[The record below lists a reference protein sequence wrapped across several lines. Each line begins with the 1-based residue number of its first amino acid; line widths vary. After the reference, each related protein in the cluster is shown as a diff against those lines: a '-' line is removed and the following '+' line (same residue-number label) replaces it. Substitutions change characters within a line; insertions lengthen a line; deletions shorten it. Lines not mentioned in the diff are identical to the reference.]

1 MATIW
6 VRKFSG
12 GLDATRIPETSAG
25 GTLLKGD
32 DGHIN
37 RGGEFEKRA
46 AFVPTYDLTGKMT
59 TGLAATTA
67 GLFVFGDVAAPVLPS
82 GVAYQRL
89 QHPDGSTALS
99 RVVSTDLYG
108 GKIYAVAEFADGG
121 RYHFYDGVRV
131 AEWFDGRARAA
142 LSIAGASGSA
152 LSTLTVNGVD
162 ILGGAVN
169 WAVSDANTAVLIAA
183 QINSCT
189 SSPEYSATV
198 NGNTVNIVATD
209 PGIDS
214 NGFAV
219 SYTGTALTFTPTSG
233 LFLAGGVDVTNAAPP
248 TGSVDVVGGS
258 SGSDQLTM
266 LDIDGVDILGATV
279 DWTTDNATTAGL
291 IASQINNFTSTPD
304 YSATASGA
312 TVTITAVNADNS
324 VNGTAPV
331 PTVAGALAIG
341 NIQAMAGG
349 VNAQAVYV
357 PGTFVRTIGSRVMS
371 VSGSSLF
378 FSGIEQP
385 TEFTTAGLGA
395 GFLDMSKQA
404 AEATVLQSIGVYYA
418 FVAVFA
424 ERVILIYLID
434 ADPTNNKL
442 QQRLLNTGTASPRS
456 VTQFGDS
463 DLFYLDESG
472 VRSIRAR
479 DASNAAATTDLGSPV
494 DTLITAKLRALSPL
508 ERQNVIGLIN
518 PIDKRFWLIFPD
530 QIFVFSFF
538 EGTKISAWTTYNP
551 FYFND
556 AGAKVLITI
565 DDAAVFNRR
574 VYIRGGDKVF
584 CYGSVATGLA
594 TDDTSAVA
602 WLPFL
607 DGESPTVE
615 KKWTGFDAAVRGVW
629 NVRAGMQP
637 TEAGLLIDDE
647 IANISETTFTKP
659 DLAEVGQS
667 THISMRFAS
676 SGPGPAILS
685 SCAIHYEGEKV
696 SES

>member
-12 GLDATRIPETSAG
+12 GLDSTRIPETSPG

-46 AFVPTYDLTGKMT
+46 AFVPTYTLPTGQT
-59 TGLAATTA
+59 RGVAATTA
-67 GLFVFGDVAAPVLPS
+67 GLVVFGDVATPTLPS
-82 GVAYQRL
+82 GVSYQRL
-89 QHPDGSTALS
+89 QHPDGSTALT

-121 RYHFYDGVRV
+121 RYHFFDGVRV

-142 LSIAGASGSA
+142 FTISGGASGSS
-152 LSTLTVNGVD
+152 LNTLTVNGVD

-169 WAVSDANTAVLIAA
+169 WADSDAGTAALIAA
-183 QINSCT
+183 QINSET

-198 NGNTVNIVATD
+198 DGQTVNIVAAD
-209 PGIDS
+209 PGIAG

-219 SYTGTALTFTPTSG
+219 AYTTTTLTVAPATG
-233 LFLAGGVDVTNAAPP
+233 LVLAGGVDVTNAAAPS
-248 TGSVDVVGGS
+248 GSIDVVGGS
-258 SGSDQLTM
+258 SGSDQLM
-266 LDIDGVDILGATV
+266 RLEINGVDILGAAV

-291 IASQINNFTSTPD
+291 VADQINNFTSSPD
-304 YSATASGA
+304 YTASASGV
-312 TVTITAVNADNS
+312 TVTITAVNADSS
-324 VNGTAPV
+324 VNADAPV
-331 PTVAGALAIG
+331 PTVVAAFAVG
-341 NIQAMAGG
+341 NIQAMSGG

-357 PGTFVRTIGSRVMS
+357 PGTFVRTVGSRVLS
-371 VSGSSLF
+371 VSGPSLF

-395 GFLDMSKQA
+395 GFIDMSKQA
-404 AEATVLQSIGVYYA
+404 SEANVLQAIGVYYA

-434 ADPTNNKL
+434 SDPTNNKL

-479 DASNAAATTDLGSPV
+479 DASNAAATTDMGTPI
-494 DTLITAKLRALSPL
+494 DTLITAKLRTLSTL
-508 ERQNVIGLIN
+508 DRQKVVGVIN

-530 QIFVFSFF
+530 QIFVFTFF

-551 FYFND
+551 FYFDEDGNQ
-556 AGAKVLITI
+556 VSFPL
-565 DDAAVFNRR
+565 DDAVVFNRR
-574 VYIRGGDKVF
+574 VYVRGGDQIF

-594 TDDTSAVA
+594 SDQTSAVA

-607 DGESPTVE
+607 DGDSPTVE

-637 TEAGLLIDDE
+637 TEAGLTTDDN

-659 DLAEVGQS
+659 DMAEVGQS

-676 SGPGPAILS
+676 VGTGPAILS

-696 SES
+696 GE